1 MITAWQKTYQKLQVS
16 LHGKVTITGRRLEWA
31 CFRLGG
37 LLDND
42 MVNHTYNF
50 IKRLVG
56 ASTGA
61 EWYVKKANV
70 YRRELTNDA
79 INDELSG
86 CWRCTGRQQ
95 GICDCCSHMINA
107 LELQKSL

>member
-1 MITAWQKTYQKLQVS
+1 
-16 LHGKVTITGRRLEWA
+16 
-31 CFRLGG
+31 
-37 LLDND
+37 
-42 MVNHTYNF
+42 MVNRTYEF

-61 EWYVKKANV
+61 EWYIKKANV
-70 YRRELTNDA
+70 YRREITNSA

-86 CWRCTGRQQ
+86 CWRCSGRQQ